1 MPLGMGVAGELDFSR
16 MSLEFL
22 AGLIDHI
29 AHPLFVK
36 DRDFRFVLV
45 NLALCE
51 MIGRERHEVL
61 GKTDF
66 DFFPPEQ
73 AEFFRLK
80 DLEMFATGARVN
92 IEEEPITDATG
103 SEHVLRTTKVPFRGE
118 AGEVTHLV
126 GIISDITEVKKLE
139 GLLRRANEDLER
151 RVEERTQE
159 LVRAQDALVR
169 SERLAALGELAGG
182 LAHQLRNP
190 LGVIQN
196 AVGLLRRANLVG
208 LGREALDIIAEEVGR
223 ADHIIHGLLDFVRV
237 IAPSR
242 RNVSLLAM
250 VHEVI
255 GQETFTPGIDVR
267 IDVPEAIEACVDPIQ
282 VQTAMS
288 NVIRNAIEAM
298 PSGGTLTVHG
308 SASHGG
314 VELWIEDT
322 GVGVSSVAEVQ
333 LFRPLRTT
341 KPVGVGLGLSTAR
354 NLIEA
359 QGGCV
364 DYVPGSERGARF
376 RIKLPMA
383 RSACA

>member
-1 MPLGMGVAGELDFSR
+1 MARGMGAAQDLDFSR
-16 MSLEFL
+16 MSFEFL
-22 AGLIDHI
+22 AGLIGHI

-36 DRDFRFVLV
+36 DREFRFVLV

-66 DFFPPEQ
+66 DLFAPEQ
-73 AEFFRLK
+73 AAFFRSK
-80 DLEMFATGARVN
+80 DVEMFATGATVT
-92 IEEEPITDATG
+92 IEEEPITDASG
-103 SEHVLRTTKVPFRGE
+103 SAHVLRTTKVPFRGE

-139 GLLRRANEDLER
+139 GLLRSANEDLER
-151 RVEERTQE
+151 RVAERTQE
-159 LVRAQDALVR
+159 LVGAQEALVR

-223 ADHIIHGLLDFVRV
+223 AEHIIHGLLDFVRV

-242 RNVSLLAM
+242 RNVSLLTM
-250 VHEVI
+250 VQEVI
-255 GQETFTPGIDVR
+255 GQQVCMPGIDVH

-288 NVIRNAIEAM
+288 NVVRNALEAM
-298 PSGGTLTVHG
+298 PSGGTLTIKG
-308 SASHGG
+308 AESCDGI
-314 VELWIEDT
+314 ELWIEDT
-322 GVGVSSVAEVQ
+322 GIGVSSVAEKQ
-333 LFRPLRTT
+333 LFSPLRTT
-341 KPVGVGLGLSTAR
+341 KPLGVGLGLSTAR
-354 NLIEA
+354 NLIAA
-359 QGGCV
+359 QGGHL

-376 RIKLPMA
+376 RITLPIA